1 MKGQYSL
8 YDNLIFTPIEPSH
21 SKPNL
26 ARRADA
32 IAYRYYYYGSLCRM
46 LYEDCVHKLH
56 LEFFLE
62 PDTIYNELK
71 KRTSLVNRLVNERTT
86 VSELRKLYPH
96 FDWSGRVNLPGL

>member
-8 YDNLIFTPIEPSH
+8 YDNLIFQPIEPAH

-32 IAYRYYYYGSLCRM
+32 IAHRYYYYGSICRM
-46 LYEDCVHKLH
+46 LYEDCLHHLH

-71 KRTSLVNRLVNERTT
+71 KRTALVSVQYQQPYWDQM
-86 VSELRKLYPH
+86 LRDQQKDRSVQP
-96 FDWSGRVNLPGL
+96 